1 MTTKPHVTKPREGI
15 FRLIIMD
22 IFFLAGAFKKVGNKM
37 ASKVGLTRPQW
48 DLLINANTD
57 QRTVPQ
63 IARRMGMARQS
74 VQRTADILVR
84 RGLGDYAKNPDHQR
98 SPFFLVTAAGKDV
111 LERIEEE
118 AQQRRIQFMNENGVS
133 NDDLGMTQKVLRLF
147 REYVEP
153 SQGYGRY

>member
-1 MTTKPHVTKPREGI
+1 MTAQPHVTKPREGV

-22 IFFLAGAFKKVGNKM
+22 IFFLAGAFKKNGNKM

-48 DLLINANTD
+48 DLLITAATD

-63 IARRMGMARQS
+63 LARRMGMARQS

-84 RGLGDYAKNPDHQR
+84 RGLGAYAKNPDHQR
-98 SPFFLVTAAGKDV
+98 SPFFLLTAAGKNV
-111 LERIEEE
+111 LERLEEM

-133 NDDLGMTQKVLRLF
+133 NDDLGMTQKVLRRL
-147 REYVEP
+147 REYMDP
-153 SQGYGRY
+153 SQGYGR